1 MKAKDVMT
9 PYVVSVGPDNTIDE
23 VVDILLT
30 HGISAVP
37 VVEGGKLVGI
47 VSEGDLIRRAGIGAA
62 EGPRSWRLRPFADD
76 AILAAEYVK
85 SHAICVC
92 DVMTR
97 KVFTVTEET
106 PVGEIAVTLERN
118 RIKRVPVVRDG
129 RPVGIVSRVDLIQG
143 LAAVEATPFGPVA
156 PDDGAV
162 RARVLKVLRS
172 LPWASIGTVD
182 VTVEGGVVEIWGG
195 YRSEEERAV
204 TRVAAETVPGVH
216 KVDDHRVPMPVPHGY
231 V

>member
-23 VVDILLT
+23 VIDILLT

-47 VSEGDLIRRAGIGAA
+47 VSEGDLVRRTEIGTA
-62 EGPRSWRLRPFADD
+62 EGPRPWSLWPFADD

-85 SHAICVC
+85 SRATCVR
-92 DVMTR
+92 DVMTL
-97 KVFTVTEET
+97 KVVTVTEET

-129 RPVGIVSRVDLIQG
+129 RPVGIVSRADLIRG
-143 LAAVEATPFGPVA
+143 LAAVEAAPFGPAV
-156 PDDGAV
+156 PDDGTV
-162 RARVLKVLRS
+162 RARVLEILRS
-172 LPWASIGTVD
+172 LPWASIGTID
-182 VTVEGGVVEIWGG
+182 VTVAGGVVEIRGG
-195 YRSEEERAV
+195 YHSEEERAV
-204 TRVAAETVPGVH
+204 TRVAAETVPGVR
-216 KVDDHRVPMPVPHGY
+216 KVDDHRVPMSVPHGC